1 VISDALASSP
11 SPAARHRLKFW
22 IDLDSTPHVPFFDPI
37 MRRLRSLG
45 YEVVVTARDAYQV
58 YELADLKGFQYRK
71 IGRHHGKN
79 KLAKVVGL
87 FYRACQLLPFARKEL
102 PALALSHGSRS
113 QLLVGKWLGIP
124 TVLID
129 DYEYSRYLWFFK
141 PKWTIVPEAIPND
154 VLDTPAERVKKY
166 PGIKED
172 VYAWSL
178 QPDSSIRQSLS
189 ISDEQILA
197 VVRPPAREAHYHN
210 PESELLF
217 ARAMDRLSG
226 MEEVRVILLP
236 RHKKQEEWV
245 RARWPQWFANQRV
258 TVLVKPVDGL
268 NLLWHADL
276 VIGGGGTMNREA
288 AALGVPV
295 YSVFRGKVGAVDR
308 DLERTGRLTLLET
321 LADVDGKM
329 HVCPR
334 NRMPLHKSTRTVAL
348 DTIIEQIEQILRW
361 EQRNKSQS

>member
-1 VISDALASSP
+1 MTSDALVSSSSSAST
-11 SPAARHRLKFW
+11 RGLKFW

-37 MRRLRSLG
+37 MGRLRSRG

-58 YELADLKGFQYRK
+58 CELADLKGIQYSK
-71 IGRHHGKN
+71 IGRHYGKN
-79 KLAKVVGL
+79 KLNKVLGL
-87 FYRACQLLPFARKEL
+87 FYRACQLLPFARREL

-129 DYEYSRYLWFFK
+129 DYEYSRYLWFFE
-141 PKWTIVPEAIPND
+141 PKWRIVPEVIPNEA
-154 VLDTPAERVKKY
+154 LDTPAERVKKY

-178 QPDSSIRQSLS
+178 TPDSSLRQSLS
-189 ISDEQILA
+189 ISDDQILA

-245 RARWPQWFANQRV
+245 RARWPQWFSNQRV
-258 TVLVKPVDGL
+258 TVLGKPVDGL

-288 AALGVPV
+288 AALGIPV
-295 YSVFRGKVGAVDR
+295 YSVFRGKVGAIDR
-308 DLERTGRLTLLET
+308 DLERTGRLTMLET
-321 LADVDGKM
+321 LADVDGKLR
-329 HVCPR
+329 VCPR
-334 NRMPLHKSTRTVAL
+334 TKAPLLQSARTVAL
-348 DTIIEQIEQILRW
+348 DTIIAQVEEILLR
-361 EQRNKSQS
+361 ENTSRRPA